1 MIFCVSFIFPT
12 VLSMILMVIIRYIS
26 RILVW
31 ILTFLLILGSLG
43 KLLFPLSPL
52 MSSVLC
58 FPYIYA
64 SLFCF
69 PYLSLLYE
77 LCFLW
82 FFSPLLWIVYILFLV
97 LQLVTYIFS
106 ENILQSRILWFLK
119 AERKQYLL
127 SPSPFKF
134 SINFS
139 TFLILF
145 LSAHLY
151 FLALI
156 K

>member
-1 MIFCVSFIFPT
+1 MIFCVSFIFPA

-43 KLLFPLSPL
+43 KLLILCHPWCHLFYIFLKFMLPYFVFPIF
-52 MSSVLC
+52 LC
-58 FPYIYA
+58 FPY
-64 SLFCF
+64 
-69 PYLSLLYE
+69 P
-77 LCFLW
+77 
-82 FFSPLLWIVYILFLV
+82 PLLWIVYILFLL
-97 LQLVTYIFS
+97 LQLVTYTFS
-106 ENILQSRILWFLK
+106 ENILQSRIVCFLK

-127 SPSPFKF
+127 SPSPLKF

-145 LSAHLY
+145 LSAHLH
-151 FLALI
+151 FLALV

>member
-1 MIFCVSFIFPT
+1 MIFCVSFIFPA

-26 RILVW
+26 RVLVW

-43 KLLFPLSPL
+43 KLLI
-52 MSSVLC
+52 LC
-58 FPYIYA
+58 HPA

-69 PYLSLLYE
+69 PYLSLLYK

-82 FFSPLLWIVYILFLV
+82 LFSPLLWIVYILFLL
-97 LQLVTYIFS
+97 LQLVTYTFS
-106 ENILQSRILWFLK
+106 ENILQSRIVCFLK

-127 SPSPFKF
+127 SPSPLKF

-145 LSAHLY
+145 LSAHLH
-151 FLALI
+151 FLALV